1 MIGKGVVNVEDDSA
15 GCMTHG
21 SVIRVSDEGDRA
33 VIRDSDEGD
42 RACVDEAGVAATE
55 ASVRAQ
61 LDDLSLRVT
70 HLADDIE
77 RVSGAWARPDLA
89 SALAN
94 CQGLI
99 NTLTAVQDV
108 AITRLAAIEEEWL
121 EDGLVVESRRAPGH
135 IALDAP
141 DVVAGALRVS
151 HLQAQR
157 RVRTAV
163 RLVSEVL
170 DGAGTTTES
179 TGEPESMGDSTETGE
194 SGESMDAGAAVV
206 DGAGDDRSSGMSGV
220 HRAMRD
226 GLLDGYSASVLDAE
240 LEEAPGEV
248 ASAVLAAIEDRF
260 ATDAPSALR
269 QRCRRALARISPDL
283 LRRRAQRAREECGL
297 KRWAEA
303 PGVDR
308 WTGSFPS
315 ERAAMGW
322 AAVDA
327 LARRYVKD
335 GLCER
340 LEQARGQALMDLV
353 TANATIDVTLVF
365 TTAEEPD
372 AGGARVD
379 RPQAPTAPERAGT
392 SPAQAFPRGTDRL
405 DGPSSRVGEHDAREP
420 MRIGERDAA
429 SSTPGRPALG
439 AGEPSRSSAA
449 TPRAER
455 AGENRDV
462 ATVGLGTV
470 VGATDAGLVE
480 AFGPSAGDPLLVS
493 RSWLY
498 ALARGEAAVRRG
510 VSDGLCKRGGCQPE
524 GV

>member
-21 SVIRVSDEGDRA
+21 SVIRASDEGDRA

-179 TGEPESMGDSTETGE
+179 TGEPESMGDSTETG
-194 SGESMDAGAAVV
+194 SQASRWMP
-206 DGAGDDRSSGMSGV
+206 
-220 HRAMRD
+220 
-226 GLLDGYSASVLDAE
+226 GL
-240 LEEAPGEV
+240 
-248 ASAVLAAIEDRF
+248 R
-260 ATDAPSALR
+260 
-269 QRCRRALARISPDL
+269 
-283 LRRRAQRAREECGL
+283 
-297 KRWAEA
+297 
-303 PGVDR
+303 
-308 WTGSFPS
+308 
-315 ERAAMGW
+315 
-322 AAVDA
+322 
-327 LARRYVKD
+327 
-335 GLCER
+335 
-340 LEQARGQALMDLV
+340 
-353 TANATIDVTLVF
+353 
-365 TTAEEPD
+365 
-372 AGGARVD
+372 
-379 RPQAPTAPERAGT
+379 
-392 SPAQAFPRGTDRL
+392 
-405 DGPSSRVGEHDAREP
+405 
-420 MRIGERDAA
+420 
-429 SSTPGRPALG
+429 
-439 AGEPSRSSAA
+439 
-449 TPRAER
+449 
-455 AGENRDV
+455 
-462 ATVGLGTV
+462 
-470 VGATDAGLVE
+470 
-480 AFGPSAGDPLLVS
+480 
-493 RSWLY
+493 
-498 ALARGEAAVRRG
+498 
-510 VSDGLCKRGGCQPE
+510 
-524 GV
+524 